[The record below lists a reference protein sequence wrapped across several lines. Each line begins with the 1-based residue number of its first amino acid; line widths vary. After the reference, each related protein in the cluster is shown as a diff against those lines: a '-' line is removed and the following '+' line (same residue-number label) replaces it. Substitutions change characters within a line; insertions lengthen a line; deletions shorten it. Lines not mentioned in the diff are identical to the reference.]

1 MQVAYALA
9 SPPVGPLLG
18 ALFGRPPE
26 CVLRA
31 APAGI
36 RPSVRMHFVRSSRRW
51 LRARDLLA
59 DAHVPHVRYTIRE
72 VCRALHEL
80 EAVGVIESR
89 RREHRPGLGRKEYRI
104 VAGIRRLSPDLCP
117 PGHKNC
123 HWPPKDITCP

>member
-1 MQVAYALA
+1 
-9 SPPVGPLLG
+9 
-18 ALFGRPPE
+18 
-26 CVLRA
+26 VLRA

-59 DAHVPHVRYTIRE
+59 DAHVPQVRYTIRE

-117 PGHKNC
+117 PGHKNG
-123 HWPPKDITCP
+123 HWPPKDSTCP